1 MFSIEAIFFQ
11 IEYFWSKII
20 KKYYAHGCRQAF
32 FLNITVKEV
41 RKVGK
46 IDSSHQNSFD
56 EVLKLWAPAFWLQ
69 PRRRVSGD
77 EEEGAHGVHV
87 AERRLRL
94 RHLEGRDAETP
105 QVGAIVVRRVGVLVA
120 GNDL

>member
-11 IEYFWSKII
+11 IEYFLPKIFN
-20 KKYYAHGCRQAF
+20 KYIAHGCRQA

-105 QVGAIVVRRVGVLVA
+105 QVGAIVVRSVGVLVT